1 VRVRAALPCILL
13 AGALAAGCAHL
24 EPAPEAAPAVVPHAE
39 TIAELEKAFWH
50 CDYVAT
56 KRGVLATPMAA
67 CKHAMDELKRLKF
80 NGRFSALVEWWRE
93 NKVVEHGKVERAE
106 RRNEV

>member
-1 VRVRAALPCILL
+1 VLT
-13 AGALAAGCAHL
+13 AGCAHV
-24 EPAPEAAPAVVPHAE
+24 EPAADATPAAPNPD
-39 TIAELEKAFWH
+39 TIADLEKVFWH

-67 CKHAMDELKRLKF
+67 CKHALDELKRLKF

-93 NKVVEHGKVERAE
+93 NKVVEHRKVELAE
-106 RRNEV
+106 RASKI

>member
-1 VRVRAALPCILL
+1 MARFVLPCLLL
-13 AGALAAGCAHL
+13 AGTLAAGCAHVEPAA
-24 EPAPEAAPAVVPHAE
+24 EPAPAGVPAAG
-39 TIAELEKAFWH
+39 TIADLEKVFWH

-67 CKHAMDELKRLKF
+67 CKYAMDELKRLKF
-80 NGRFSALVEWWRE
+80 NGRFNALVEWWRE
-93 NKVVEHGKVERAE
+93 NKVVEHRKVELAE